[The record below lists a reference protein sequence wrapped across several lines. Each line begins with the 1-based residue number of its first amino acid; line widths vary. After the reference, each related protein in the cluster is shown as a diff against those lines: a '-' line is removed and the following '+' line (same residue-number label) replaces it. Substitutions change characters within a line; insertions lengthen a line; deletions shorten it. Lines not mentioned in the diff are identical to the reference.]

1 MTLSRNQKKRILIK
15 NYEKLTKKEKKN
27 INDLT
32 RQISKPTVAPNNLPT
47 LLTSAIERTSE
58 IKGKKYNQVNYYFSY
73 AFFLILL
80 TINFC
85 VETWNYFIQTLR

>member
-1 MTLSRNQKKRILIK
+1 MTLSRNQKKRILLN

-58 IKGKKYNQVNYYFSY
+58 INGKKYNQVNY
-73 AFFLILL
+73 
-80 TINFC
+80 
-85 VETWNYFIQTLR
+85 